1 MAEKKKLIVEYSKQ
15 SLENAKEIVSY
26 LRQKFT
32 EKEVTNFYKA
42 LYDFEKIIILYPT
55 LYSESQKKRIRR
67 AVLSKVLTVYY
78 SINKN
83 KIAIIAIFD
92 NRWDETGKLK

>member
-1 MAEKKKLIVEYSKQ
+1 MAEKEDFIVQYSKQ

-26 LRQKFT
+26 LLKKFS
-32 EKEVTNFYKA
+32 EKEVNKFYKD
-42 LYDFEKIIILYPT
+42 LNDFEKIIIIYPT

-67 AVLSKVLTVYY
+67 AVLSKVLSIYY

-83 KIAIIAIFD
+83 KISIIAIFD
-92 NRWDETGKLK
+92 NRWDEASKIK